1 MYCNAGIDPSLS
13 TKQCSIPMSVLISA
27 YGYSSG
33 EPIKAKIR
41 AMNSK
46 GWSLYS
52 DDGQG
57 INA

>member
-1 MYCNAGIDPSLS
+1 
-13 TKQCSIPMSVLISA
+13 MSVLIDN

-57 INA
+57 LNAQEKPSLAPVNLALIS